1 MVQPQLPMHSVIYQN
16 LKNIHKC
23 TFVPAVSFY
32 LMAKFEELSH
42 KTKRNAMNLNLTATY
57 SFSIKTKL
65 YVAEIPY
72 FAAPLLYFHILFY
85 TKQRFYP
92 FRFSS

>member
-1 MVQPQLPMHSVIYQN
+1 MVHPQLPMHSVIYQN
-16 LKNIHKC
+16 LENTRKY
-23 TFVPAVSFY
+23 TFDPTASFY

-42 KTKRNAMNLNLTATY
+42 KTKRNAVNLNLTATY

-65 YVAEIPY
+65 YVAKIPY
-72 FAAPLLYFHILFY
+72 FALLYFHILSN
-85 TKQRFYP
+85 TKQRFYL

>member
-1 MVQPQLPMHSVIYQN
+1 MVQPQLPMHSVTYQN
-16 LKNIHKC
+16 LENTSKY
-23 TFVPAVSFY
+23 TFEPTVSFY
-32 LMAKFEELSH
+32 LMEKFEELSH
-42 KTKRNAMNLNLTATY
+42 KTKRNAANLNLTATY
-57 SFSIKTKL
+57 SFSAKTKL
-65 YVAEIPY
+65 YVAKIPY